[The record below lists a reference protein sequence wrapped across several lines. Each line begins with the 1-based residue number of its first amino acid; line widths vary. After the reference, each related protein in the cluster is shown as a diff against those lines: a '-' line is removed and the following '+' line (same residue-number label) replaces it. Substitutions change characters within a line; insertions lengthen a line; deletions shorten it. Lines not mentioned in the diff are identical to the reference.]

1 MALSAAEIRF
11 RPFEPLPFSEPSAD
25 EIADGV
31 IYERAAHAALQT
43 LLAIHGIE
51 GFTPDTAE
59 ALLAE
64 YGLPR
69 DARRAILVELWQHAF
84 KKLLFRDDQV
94 DRGESDYLKNL
105 QTALGLTRDEVRIAR
120 SEIPQL
126 DPNAKDYE
134 LSTGGVAAVAPEPNR
149 SLLAPTVRANSA
161 ESLFQQLDTLT
172 GLEPVKREVRSLVNY
187 LRVQHLR
194 AQQGL
199 PAGQLTTHLVFTGNP
214 GTGKTTVARLL
225 AGIYG
230 AMGFLPRGH
239 LVETDRGG
247 LVGGYLGQTAIKTSE
262 VIRTAIDGVLFIDE
276 AYALARTTGA
286 VDGDM
291 YGTEAID
298 TLVKAMEDNRDKLVV
313 IVAGYT
319 EPMQRFLSANPGL
332 QSRFTRFIEFPDYTP
347 VELMTIFERMAVNA
361 GYSLNDAARA
371 RMPTMFESAY
381 NNRGAAFGNA
391 RLARTMF
398 ERACVRLADRLEHD
412 PDISREELTVLMTK
426 ILSSHTR
433 DAVADA
439 RQPRGAPPG
448 PSA

>member
-1 MALSAAEIRF
+1 MALSEPELRF
-11 RPFEPLPFSEPSAD
+11 RPFEPLSFVEPSPLDTAQ
-25 EIADGV
+25 GV
-31 IYERAAHAALQT
+31 IKEIDAHAAVQTQLALQGVESVT
-43 LLAIHGIE
+43 PETASRLLAKFGVR
-51 GFTPDTAE
+51 GE
-59 ALLAE
+59 A
-64 YGLPR
+64 
-69 DARRAILVELWQHAF
+69 ARSILMELWQHAF

-94 DRGESDYLKNL
+94 DRGESDYLKDL
-105 QTALGLTRDEVRIAR
+105 QTALGLTRDEVRISR
-120 SEIPQL
+120 SAIPQV
-126 DPNAKDYE
+126 DSNAKDYE
-134 LSTGGVAAVAPEPNR
+134 LSTGGVAAIAPEPNR
-149 SLLAPTVRANSA
+149 SLSAPTVRANSA
-161 ESLFQQLDTLT
+161 ESLFQRLDALT

-262 VIRTAIDGVLFIDE
+262 VIRSAIGGVLFIDE

-319 EPMQRFLSANPGL
+319 EPMQKFLASNPGL
-332 QSRFTRFIEFPDYTP
+332 RSRFTRFIEFPDYTP
-347 VELMTIFERMAVNA
+347 IELMMIFERMAVSA
-361 GYSLNDAARA
+361 GYSLSDGARA
-371 RMPTMFESAY
+371 RVPTMFESAY
-381 NNRGAAFGNA
+381 DNRGATFGNA

-412 PDISREELTVLMTK
+412 PDISREELTLLHDED
-426 ILSSHTR
+426 IELSH
-433 DAVADA
+433 A
-439 RQPRGAPPG
+439 
-448 PSA
+448 

>member
-1 MALSAAEIRF
+1 MALSDPELRF
-11 RPFEPLPFSEPSAD
+11 RPFERLPFVEPSPLDTAQ
-25 EIADGV
+25 GV
-31 IYERAAHAALQT
+31 IHETDAHAALQT
-43 LLAIHGIE
+43 QLALQGIASVTPQTVERLLAKFGL
-51 GFTPDTAE
+51 TDE
-59 ALLAE
+59 ATR
-64 YGLPR
+64 P
-69 DARRAILVELWQHAF
+69 ILMELWQHAY

-94 DRGESDYLKNL
+94 DRGEREYLSAL
-105 QTALGLTRDEVRIAR
+105 EAALGLSREEVRIAR
-120 SEIPQL
+120 SQVPQFGSSKRDQQSSSL
-126 DPNAKDYE
+126 DTAAAAADKTSA
-134 LSTGGVAAVAPEPNR
+134 LAAVTGK
-149 SLLAPTVRANSA
+149 SNSA
-161 ESLFQQLDTLT
+161 ELLFGELDTLT

-194 AQQGL
+194 ALQGL

-239 LVETDRGG
+239 LIETDRGG
-247 LVGGYLGQTAIKTSE
+247 LVGGYLGQTAIKTAE
-262 VIRTAIDGVLFIDE
+262 VIRSAVGGVLFIDE
-276 AYALARTTGA
+276 AYALARMIGS

-319 EPMQRFLSANPGL
+319 LPMQKFLAANPGL
-332 QSRFTRFIEFPDYTP
+332 RSRFTRFVDFPDYTP
-347 VELMTIFERMAVNA
+347 AELMQILERMATKA

-371 RMPTMFESAY
+371 SAAAMFEDAY
-381 NNRGAAFGNA
+381 NDRQATFGNA

-412 PDISREELTVLMTK
+412 PDISRDELTMIHKEDLQ
-426 ILSSHTR
+426 L
-433 DAVADA
+433 
-439 RQPRGAPPG
+439 
-448 PSA
+448 PSG